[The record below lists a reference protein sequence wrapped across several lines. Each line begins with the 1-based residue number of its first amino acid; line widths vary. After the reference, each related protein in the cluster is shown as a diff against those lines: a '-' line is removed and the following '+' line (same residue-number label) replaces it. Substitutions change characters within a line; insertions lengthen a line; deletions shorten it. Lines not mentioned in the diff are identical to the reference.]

1 MRHAGGAPPRAVGVS
16 TVEMTMI
23 RKLILKQLDK
33 EERSL
38 GESLEYVRH
47 ILGTS
52 LAAFFKF
59 ALFTPLSRHR
69 RKLPPA
75 PYRVARI
82 VATQDE
88 DCGTCVQIEVNLAR
102 EDGVPADVIRA
113 VLNNRPEELT
123 TELADVHRF
132 AKAVVEASGGE
143 GELRQRLRERYGEE
157 GLVEMA
163 LGIAAAR
170 VFPVTKRAL
179 GYATS
184 CALVRVKV

>member
-1 MRHAGGAPPRAVGVS
+1 
-16 TVEMTMI
+16 MI
-23 RKLILKQLDK
+23 RKLILKRLDK

-38 GESLEYVRH
+38 GESLDYVRH
-47 ILGTS
+47 LVRTS
-52 LAAFFKF
+52 LPAFFKF
-59 ALFTPLSRHR
+59 ALFTPLSQHR

-82 VATQDE
+82 VATRDE

-102 EDGVPADVIRA
+102 KDGVPADVIRA
-113 VLNNRPEELT
+113 VLNNRPEDLT
-123 TELADVHRF
+123 RELADVYHF
-132 AKAVVEASGGE
+132 AKSVVEASGGE
-143 GELRQRLRERYGEE
+143 EELRERMRQTYGEQ
-157 GLVEMA
+157 GLVELA

-184 CALVRVKV
+184 CALVKVKI

>member
-1 MRHAGGAPPRAVGVS
+1 
-16 TVEMTMI
+16 MI
-23 RKLILKQLDK
+23 RKLILKRLDK

-38 GESLEYVRH
+38 GESLDYVRH
-47 ILGTS
+47 LVRTS
-52 LAAFFKF
+52 LPAFFKF
-59 ALFTPLSRHR
+59 ALFTPLSQHR

-82 VATQDE
+82 VATRDE

-102 EDGVPADVIRA
+102 KDGVPADVIRA
-113 VLNNRPEELT
+113 VLNNRPEDLPA
-123 TELADVHRF
+123 ELADVYRF
-132 AKAVVEASGGE
+132 AKSVVEASGE
-143 GELRQRLRERYGEE
+143 EEELRERVRERYGEE
-157 GLVEMA
+157 ALVELA

-184 CALVRVKV
+184 CALVKVKI

>member
-1 MRHAGGAPPRAVGVS
+1 
-16 TVEMTMI
+16 MI
-23 RKLILKQLDK
+23 RKLILKRLEK

-38 GESLEYVRH
+38 GGSLDYVRH
-47 ILGTS
+47 ILRTS
-52 LAAFFKF
+52 LPAFFKF
-59 ALFTPLSRHR
+59 ALFTPLSQHR
-69 RKLPPA
+69 RKLPHA

-102 EDGVPADVIRA
+102 QDGVPADVVKA

-123 TELADVHRF
+123 AELADVHRF
-132 AKAVVEASGGE
+132 AKAVVAASGE
-143 GELRQRLRERYGEE
+143 EDELRKRLRERYGEE
-157 GLVEMA
+157 GLVELA

-184 CALVRVKV
+184 CALVEVKV